1 MRAVVLLL
9 CLCFAPMGL
18 MNAQDLALSLVG
30 DVQKAYSWSRLK
42 IADLLDEKQRLE
54 ESPIWGGEVRAGL
67 LANVENRFYLGL
79 ELAHQRRGLKY
90 YGAFAEYNFTPAINR
105 HFRAILGVGVG
116 YSLATLASENVTI
129 SGQNPGDLSFHGP
142 SYFAKIGALLPI
154 SRRAEIELFVK
165 GKHMILGEDGGNID
179 IGIPLP
185 VTLNL
190 DKTFTLSGGIA
201 LNFRF

>member
-9 CLCFAPMGL
+9 CLCLAPMGL

-54 ESPIWGGEVRAGL
+54 EAPIWGGEVRAGW
-67 LANVENRFYLGL
+67 LANVENRFYLGV

-105 HFRAILGVGVG
+105 YLRAIMGAGVG
-116 YSLATLASENVTI
+116 YSFATLASENVTI
-129 SGQNPGDLSFHGP
+129 SGQNPGNLSFKGA
-142 SYFAKIGALLPI
+142 SYFAKVGALLSV
-154 SRRAEIELFVK
+154 SRRVELELFAK
-165 GKHMILGEDGGNID
+165 GKQMILGEDSGRID
-179 IGIPLP
+179 IGMPLP

-190 DKTFTLSGGIA
+190 DKTFTISGGIG

>member
-1 MRAVVLLL
+1 
-9 CLCFAPMGL
+9 MGF

-54 ESPIWGGEVRAGL
+54 EAPIWGGEVRAGW
-67 LANVENRFYLGL
+67 LANVENRFYLGV

-105 HFRAILGVGVG
+105 YLRAIVGAGVG
-116 YSLATLASENVTI
+116 YSFATLASENVTI
-129 SGQNPGDLSFHGP
+129 SGQNPGNLSFKGA
-142 SYFAKIGALLPI
+142 SYFVKVGALLSV
-154 SRRAEIELFVK
+154 SRRVELELFAK
-165 GKHMILGEDGGNID
+165 GKQMILGEDSGRID
-179 IGIPLP
+179 IGMPLP

-190 DKTFTLSGGIA
+190 DKTFTISGGIG

>member
-9 CLCFAPMGL
+9 CLCLAPMGL
-18 MNAQDLALSLVG
+18 MNAEDFALSLVG

-54 ESPIWGGEVRAGL
+54 ESPIWGGEVRAGW
-67 LANVENRFYLGL
+67 LANVENRFYLGV

-105 HFRAILGVGVG
+105 YLRAIVGAGVG
-116 YSLATLASENVTI
+116 YSFATLASENVTI
-129 SGQNPGDLSFHGP
+129 SGQNPGNLSFKGA
-142 SYFAKIGALLPI
+142 SYFAKVGALLSV
-154 SRRAEIELFVK
+154 SRRVELELFAK
-165 GKHMILGEDGGNID
+165 GKQMILGEDSGRID
-179 IGIPLP
+179 IGMPLP

-190 DKTFTLSGGIA
+190 DKTFTISGGIG